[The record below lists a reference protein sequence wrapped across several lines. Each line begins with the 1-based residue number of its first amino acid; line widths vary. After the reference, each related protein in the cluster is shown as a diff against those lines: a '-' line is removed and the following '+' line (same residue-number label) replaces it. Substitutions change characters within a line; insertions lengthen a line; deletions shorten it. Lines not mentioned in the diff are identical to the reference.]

1 MVSAPSSESALP
13 FFDDSFLAELE
24 GLAAGPGPS
33 TRLGLLE
40 GDLHLRLEAVLRH
53 DGKTLDEEGFAA
65 LSREEVLE
73 HTDSLLETCRL
84 SRKRG
89 ALEAVESSIVF
100 FQALLPA
107 LLGESAGE
115 IQRVFFRLVPVLL
128 HIAWHDFAGREDDRA
143 EGRKALKGLES
154 ILLEIAGV
162 RLQPSESALVLRSI
176 DQVAGFLGAG
186 AYAMAE
192 EMVTN
197 RLLTLIR
204 QNKVARALYRIM
216 EMEVRLQVYLK
227 EKLGHTTPQIR
238 IPTDFAALADYGP
251 LRVLREE
258 TPAGPKTYLQFQIP
272 DLPRLRDVLLTLMRD
287 DGAIG
292 YELRLDALGSV
303 ELRMSSGTYRIGVT
317 YQPED

>member
-1 MVSAPSSESALP
+1 MATPTSEPALP

-33 TRLGLLE
+33 SPLGPLE
-40 GDLHLRLEAVLRH
+40 DDLHVRLEAVLRH
-53 DGKTLDEEGFAA
+53 HDKPLDEEGFAA
-65 LSREEVLE
+65 LDREEVLA

-84 SRKRG
+84 SLKRG
-89 ALEAVESSIVF
+89 ALESIENFIVF
-100 FQALLPA
+100 FQALLPT
-107 LLGESAGE
+107 LHGEPARE
-115 IQRVFFRLVPVLL
+115 IQRLFFRLVPVLL
-128 HIAWHDFAGREDDRA
+128 HIAWHDFAGREAERV

-162 RLQPSESALVLRSI
+162 RLQPSESDLVLRSI

-186 AYAMAE
+186 EYTMAE
-192 EMVTN
+192 ELVTT
-197 RLLTLIR
+197 RLLAIIR
-204 QNKVARALYRIM
+204 KNKVARALYRIM
-216 EMEVRLQVYLK
+216 EVEVGIQVYLK
-227 EKLGHTTPQIR
+227 EKLGYTTPQIR
-238 IPTDFAALADYGP
+238 IPEDFAPLADYGP

-258 TPAGPKTYLQFQIP
+258 IVTGARTYLQFQIP
-272 DLPRLRDVLLTLMRD
+272 DLPRLRDVMVTLMRD

-303 ELRMSSGTYRIGVT
+303 ELRLSSGTWRIGLT